1 MKSRT
6 PGALAFAMLG
16 LALLYGSVLAG
27 LVRAWT
33 TDDYSHG
40 FLVAPLC
47 AYLVWQRRHR
57 LAAVAVRPSL
67 AGLAVVLVSLLV
79 FVVGELGAEMF
90 LARVSFIGVV
100 AGSVMFVL
108 GTARARVLLLPIG
121 LALLAIP
128 LPAIVFNRIAFPLQL
143 MASRVSEAA
152 LTAFGIPV
160 LREGNLIYL
169 ASATLEVAEAC
180 SGIRSLM
187 SLMTFGVVYGY
198 FTETS
203 VLRRVLLAAAMVPIA
218 IIANAVRV
226 AGTGLVAHVAGDAAA
241 DDFFHFFAGWLVFM
255 AAVILLFVLQRLMK
269 LAGKD
274 DHTPRSTAGA
284 ATQTG
289 QTVSAARL
297 FCLAGVFVAVGLAVH
312 NGRAADVV
320 PIRQP
325 LRGLPIQVEE
335 WSGRANP
342 DYDDRVVRILGAD
355 EYLTRVYR
363 NGTAPPVDLFIGYY
377 GSQRTGAVIH
387 SPLNCLPGAGWQ
399 PIERRRVAVD
409 VDLAARGEPRRVGA
423 VGINRVVVQKGDEQQ
438 VALYWYQERGRVIAS
453 EYASRAYMV
462 LDAARYGRTDGA
474 LVRVTTPAGS
484 DARDVEAATARL
496 IEFVR
501 LIFPLLAGYLPA

>member
-6 PGALAFAMLG
+6 LGALALASLG
-16 LALLYGSVLAG
+16 LAFLYGSVLPG
-27 LVRAWT
+27 FVRAWT
-33 TDDYSHG
+33 NDDYSHG

-47 AYLVWQRRHR
+47 AYLVWQRRHQ
-57 LAAVAVRPSL
+57 LTAVEVSPSL
-67 AGLAVVLVSLLV
+67 AGLAVVVVSLLV
-79 FVVGELGAEMF
+79 FVIGELGAEMF
-90 LARVSFIGVV
+90 LARVSLIGVV

-108 GTARARVLLLPIG
+108 GTAHARVLALPLG
-121 LALLAIP
+121 LACLAIP

-143 MASRVSEAA
+143 MASRVSEVT
-152 LTAFGIPV
+152 LSAFGIPV
-160 LREGNLIYL
+160 LREGNLIFL

-187 SLMTFGVVYGY
+187 SLMTFAVVYGY

-203 VLRRVLLAAAMVPIA
+203 ILRRVLLATAMVPIA
-218 IIANAVRV
+218 VVANALRV
-226 AGTGLVAHVAGDAAA
+226 AGTGFVAHVAGETAA
-241 DDFFHFFAGWLVFM
+241 DNFFHLFAGWLVFM
-255 AAVILLFVLQRLMK
+255 AAVILLFVLQRLMRF
-269 LAGKD
+269 AGSG
-274 DHTPRSTAGA
+274 DHAPRWTAGVA
-284 ATQTG
+284 MRRG
-289 QTVSAARL
+289 RTVSAARL
-297 FCLAGVFVAVGLAVH
+297 FCLAGMFVAVSLAVR
-312 NGRAADVV
+312 NGRAADVI
-320 PIRQP
+320 PTRQP
-325 LRGLPIQVEE
+325 LRGLPIQVGA

-342 DYDDRVVRILGAD
+342 DFDARVVRILGAD

-399 PIERRRVAVD
+399 PIDRRRVAVD
-409 VDLAARGEPRRVGA
+409 VDLAASGEPRQVRA

-484 DARDVEAATARL
+484 NARDVEAAAARL

-501 LIFPLLAGYLPA
+501 LIFPLLPGYVPT